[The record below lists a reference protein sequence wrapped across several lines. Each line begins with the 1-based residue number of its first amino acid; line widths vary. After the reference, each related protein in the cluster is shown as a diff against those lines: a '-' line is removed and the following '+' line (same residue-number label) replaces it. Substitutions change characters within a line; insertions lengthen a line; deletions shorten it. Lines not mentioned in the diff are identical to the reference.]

1 MTAAADITG
10 VLAELDR
17 GAPDAAERL
26 LPIVYEELRRLAD
39 RYLRD
44 EPAGQTLQ
52 PTALVHEAFLRL
64 VGGEQA
70 TWEDRTQ
77 FFSVAAQA
85 MRRLLIDHARR
96 RRAAKRGGA
105 RHKLSLSDVAEP
117 AADRDEYLVA
127 LDEALVELSRVDPDV
142 SRVVELR
149 FFGGL
154 SIEEAAQVLGVSSM
168 TVKRRWKL
176 ARGWLHREIVNGI

>member
-1 MTAAADITG
+1 
-10 VLAELDR
+10 
-17 GAPDAAERL
+17 
-26 LPIVYEELRRLAD
+26 
-39 RYLRD
+39 
-44 EPAGQTLQ
+44 
-52 PTALVHEAFLRL
+52 
-64 VGGEQA
+64 
-70 TWEDRTQ
+70 
-77 FFSVAAQA
+77 
-85 MRRLLIDHARR
+85 
-96 RRAAKRGGA
+96 
-105 RHKLSLSDVAEP
+105 VAEP